1 MAHNNDLDALL
12 AQIPVADIAKKLGV
26 DESTALGA
34 VKQALPGLLGGMAV
48 NAKSSEGQEK
58 LVGALSKHTPASGK
72 ISLEAVDTNDGK
84 KIVKHVLGDKEDA
97 VAQALGAQAGS
108 FDVGKLIPTLLPLLA
123 PIVMQFLAGKF
134 GGGSAQAP
142 SSSGSQGGG
151 IGDMLGGLLGGLI
164 GGGGSAQSQQ
174 GGGLD
179 DLLGGLLGGGS
190 AQGNQGSQG
199 GGLGGLLGGLLGK

>member
-1 MAHNNDLDALL
+1 MANNTDLDVLL
-12 AQIPVADIAKKLGV
+12 AQIPVDDIAKKLGV
-26 DESTALGA
+26 DEGTALSA

-48 NAKSSEGQEK
+48 NANSSEGQEK
-58 LVGALSKHTPASGK
+58 LVGALSKHAPAKGK
-72 ISLEAVDTNDGK
+72 ISLDAVDTNDGK
-84 KIVKHVLGDKEDA
+84 KIVKHVLGDKEEA

-108 FDVGKLIPTLLPLLA
+108 FDVGKLIPMLLPLLA
-123 PIVMQFLAGKF
+123 PIVMQFLAGKI
-134 GGGSAQAP
+134 GGGASQTA
-142 SSSGSQGGG
+142 STSGSQGG
-151 IGDMLGGLLGGLI
+151 IGDLLGGLLGGLG

-190 AQGNQGSQG
+190 SKGSSG